1 MLNLRQIEIFRA
13 VMTHQTTV
21 GAAREL
27 HISQPAISNS
37 IRHLEDLLGFPLF
50 DRTGNRLIARDEAKR
65 LYQESEALFLLSR
78 ALNRTV
84 EDLKA
89 DQRGHVRISATPQL
103 GHTVL
108 PTVLHRFLSDRPR
121 VKVFLDIVQSY
132 TVMEHVEASAADFGL
147 AVGLEKE
154 LEHTFKMIPLGDISM
169 VCLVPRN
176 HPLAERS
183 SVRPS
188 DLTTHTF
195 IGLDINSRLGPY
207 VRSAF
212 RNDATPYSA
221 DIEVRFS
228 ETAAR
233 LVKAGVGITVVDGY
247 TAQSMA
253 DGSAHTRIVPF
264 EPNTSLSAWAI
275 HLRSR
280 PLSRISS
287 RVIDVIRDC
296 MQVGQMD
303 IKSNSSKVT

>member
-37 IRHLEDLLGFPLF
+37 IRHLEDQLGFPLF
-50 DRTGNRLIARDEAKR
+50 DRTGNRLIAREEAKR
-65 LYQESEALFLLSR
+65 LYRESEGLFLLSR

-84 EDLKA
+84 EDLKT

-108 PTVLHRFLSDRPR
+108 PAVLHRFLSDRPR
-121 VKVFLDIVQSY
+121 VKIFLDIVQSY
-132 TVMEHVEASAADFGL
+132 TVLEHVEASVADFGL
-147 AVGLEKE
+147 AIGLEKE
-154 LEHTFKMIPLGDISM
+154 LEHTFDMIPLGTINM
-169 VCLVPRN
+169 VCLVPKH
-176 HPLAERS
+176 HPLAERD
-183 SVRPS
+183 VVCPS
-188 DLTTHTF
+188 DFAGHTF

-212 RNDATPYSA
+212 RDEAMPYSA
-221 DIEVRFS
+221 DLEVRFS

-233 LVKAGVGITVVDGY
+233 LVKAGIGVTVVDGY

-264 EPNTSLSAWAI
+264 APETSLNAWAI

-280 PLSRISS
+280 PLSRISA
-287 RVIDVIRDC
+287 RVIEVIREC
-296 MQVGQMD
+296 MQA
-303 IKSNSSKVT
+303 K